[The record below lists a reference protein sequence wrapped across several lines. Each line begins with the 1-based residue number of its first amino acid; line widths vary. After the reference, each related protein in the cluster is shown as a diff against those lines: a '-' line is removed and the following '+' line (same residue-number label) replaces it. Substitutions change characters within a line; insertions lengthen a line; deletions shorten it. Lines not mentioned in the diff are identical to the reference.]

1 MAIPAT
7 WSSLTADEKRTR
19 ALAVADRLFAR
30 DGVDVPM
37 PALARE
43 LGVGVGSIYRQ
54 VGAKDEI
61 VAALVTERALRL
73 RDRFRAAQAQADPWA
88 ALQAATFAT
97 VDECVA
103 DALTQTT
110 WDVAA
115 EVSADARAA
124 RAAATEALAGLVQRA
139 RAAGALRDDADHED
153 LRLLFCALRDLAAI
167 GPQAAHRLAELVLRG
182 MRA

>member
-1 MAIPAT
+1 MAIPVP

-30 DGVDVPM
+30 DGTDVPM

-61 VAALVTERALRL
+61 VAALVAERALRL
-73 RDRFRAAQAQADPWA
+73 HDRFRAAIDEPDAWA
-88 ALQAATFAT
+88 ALEAATYAT

-103 DALTQTT
+103 DALSQTT
-110 WDVAA
+110 WEVAA
-115 EVSADARAA
+115 QVSPQARAA
-124 RAAATEALAGLVQRA
+124 RAAATDALAALVEHA
-139 RAAGALRDDADHED
+139 RAAGALREDADHED
-153 LRLLFCALRDLAAI
+153 LRLLFCSLRDLAAI

-182 MRA
+182 IRA